1 MPGDGRTDG
10 HACDTY
16 LRFSSFQ
23 TLLVYGFR
31 IAGACVYCFS
41 IRQSIPASAASRN
54 IQGSFFTVFSV
65 CNERLNYGRPLCAYI
80 LSLKLFHLHAL
91 GDYILLLKS

>member
-1 MPGDGRTDG
+1 MFIVSVFVNQFPLQR
-10 HACDTY
+10 
-16 LRFSSFQ
+16 
-23 TLLVYGFR
+23 
-31 IAGACVYCFS
+31 
-41 IRQSIPASAASRN
+41 PAEISKVP
-54 IQGSFFTVFSV
+54 FFTVFSV